1 MSHAKEEQAFFKS
14 TNPGANSIAVKVAI
28 REISM
33 PTRAS
38 INFILLMLFTVVPVA
53 HGAAER
59 ITGTVER
66 ISSGSITIET
76 TGNVPATV
84 KILLIPST
92 KFLKNGQDTFLKE
105 LEVGVRV
112 VVQTKSNAGGLDA
125 LSIAFGKQPS
135 PGDSDRFRLRHAP
148 GSVTA

>member
-1 MSHAKEEQAFFKS
+1 ML
-14 TNPGANSIAVKVAI
+14 
-28 REISM
+28 
-33 PTRAS
+33 TRAS
-38 INFILLMLFTVVPVA
+38 INFILVVVLFTVVPVA

-76 TGNVPATV
+76 TGNAPATV

-92 KFLKNGQDTFLKE
+92 KFLKDGQDTFLKE